1 MNIKVFWDTIKTWNV
16 LVYLYEVFISLGD
29 IGVGRDLTSDTNI
42 QEDKMKRINYFKKLV
57 MALLVVVLAI
67 SFPVTKDASA
77 ATNAITAAID
87 GTKVN
92 FSNDPIMKDGTT
104 LVPFRAIFEA
114 LQLKVGWNQ
123 ATQTATGSNDTLK
136 VELVMG
142 SKSAKVNG
150 KTVSL
155 AQAPSVINGSTMVP
169 LRFVAEASGAVVYW
183 DNKKR
188 HIDILFNED
197 IKFNKAAYYND
208 TASLSAWLK
217 KGKTIEQTY
226 NGQTPL
232 IAAASGNSLDAVK
245 LLLSNGA
252 NVDARTATNWTPLLW
267 AAYHENDAMIK
278 ELLDYNADSSY
289 TVGSTQD
296 QIKAQNNLTNYLKF
310 GSTYSPLN
318 GDIYLPVAWGTE
330 ADVVKSRL
338 KDSYNYGDTVNGS
351 YRQYYE
357 TYLENGSYADAMYT
371 YKNMKLTK
379 ITYLSTYEYGEF
391 DTAIDDYLYE
401 LKRYKSLHRSNLK
414 FNEIWGVPSDEQ
426 VYSNVYGV
434 DSYEKYETA
443 LWLDDVAFT
452 ASEQKN
458 GMKYTINLFAYNNG
472 VALTIEYSK

>member
-1 MNIKVFWDTIKTWNV
+1 
-16 LVYLYEVFISLGD
+16 
-29 IGVGRDLTSDTNI
+29 
-42 QEDKMKRINYFKKLV
+42 MKKNSSFNKWLL
-57 MALLVVVLAI
+57 ALLVVVLVA
-67 SFPVTKDASA
+67 SFPVTKESSA

-87 GTKVN
+87 GVKVK

-114 LQLKVGWNQ
+114 LQLQVGWNQ

-142 SKSAKVNG
+142 SKSGKVNG

-169 LRFVAEASGAVVYW
+169 LRFVAEASGAIVYW

-188 HIDILFNED
+188 HIDILFDED

-208 TASLSAWLK
+208 TTSLSAWLK
-217 KGKTIEQTY
+217 KGKTTEQTY

-232 IAAASGNSLDAVK
+232 IAAASGNSFDAVK

-252 NVDARTATNWTPLLW
+252 NVDARTGTNWTSLLW

-289 TVGSTQD
+289 TVGSSND
-296 QIKAQNNLTNYLKF
+296 QTKAQNNLTNYLKY

-318 GDIYLPVAWGTE
+318 GDLYLPVAWGTE

-338 KDSYNYGDTVNGS
+338 KDFYVVGDTVNGA
-351 YRQYYE
+351 YRQRYGN
-357 TYLENGSYADAMYT
+357 YLENGSYADAIFT
-371 YKNMKLTK
+371 YKNMKLTE
-379 ITYLSTYEYGEF
+379 IFYSTTYMYGEF
-391 DTAIDDYLYE
+391 DTAIDDYFYE
-401 LKRYKSLHRSNLK
+401 LNRYNTLHRSKLK
-414 FNEIWGVPSDEQ
+414 YSEIWAAPSDERF
-426 VYSNVYGV
+426 YTGMYGAN
-434 DSYEKYETA
+434 SYEKYETA
-443 LWLDDVAFT
+443 LWLGDVAFI
-452 ASEQKN
+452 ASEKKN
-458 GMKYTINLFAYNNG
+458 GMTYTISLSPNSDGRVYLIIY
-472 VALTIEYSK
+472 YQK